1 MDYAGHIAYL
11 GVKGSYSGKPTVT
24 HEQNLSLNCGL
35 SITAVRMVADLDV
48 DVAVIGSGLAGLRA
62 AIEASKTSKNKLVV
76 GVFTKTQVMRSHSV
90 SAEGGTAAVLYPEEG
105 DSYQSHIYDTIKGS
119 DFLADQD
126 AVELFVKK
134 APEEILQLE
143 RWGMPWSRRPDGKI
157 AQRSFGGQ
165 SYPRACYAEDKVG
178 FFEMSTLY
186 DTALKHDNIQFFPEW
201 AAISLLVEK
210 GKFKGLVALELKTG
224 KTHTVAAKAGIMATG
239 GAGRLYTFATYGYS
253 STPDGLYI
261 AYRAG
266 APLKDMEFVQ
276 FHPTGLVPSGI
287 LITEA
292 ARGEGGILVNAK
304 GERFM
309 KKYAPEKMELAP
321 RDIISRAMYTEMA
334 EGRGVEGPDGMK
346 HLYLDLREVGEE
358 KIKKRLAG
366 IREICMRLAGIDP
379 INEPIP
385 VRPVAHYYMG
395 GIDTNI
401 GGATNIAGLWA
412 AGEVACVS
420 INGANRLGS
429 NSTTECLV
437 WGAITGKAAA
447 EYVMAGHNPT
457 AISASEFEA
466 INKHVYDELLGKA
479 PRENPYDIR
488 AELQSTMER
497 TCHIYRDEKTM
508 LEGLDE
514 LRKLKQKVFRGVVDS
529 SRYYNTNLMNVL
541 EIEMMLEVAEIILVS
556 ALNRKESRGAHA
568 RIDYPKRDDIN
579 FLKHT
584 LAYYTEEGPRI
595 EYINPTIT
603 EYMPTERRY

>member
-1 MDYAGHIAYL
+1 
-11 GVKGSYSGKPTVT
+11 
-24 HEQNLSLNCGL
+24 
-35 SITAVRMVADLDV
+35 MVADVSV
-48 DVAVIGSGLAGLRA
+48 DVAVVGSGLAGLRA
-62 AIEASKTSKNKLVV
+62 AIEASRTSRNKLAV

-105 DSYQSHIYDTIKGS
+105 DSFQSHVYDTVKGS

-126 AVELFVKK
+126 AVELFVRK
-134 APEEILQLE
+134 APEEILQLD

-157 AQRSFGGQ
+157 AQRFFGGQ
-165 SYPRACYAEDKVG
+165 SYPRACFAEDKVG

-201 AAISLLVEK
+201 AVVSLLVET

-224 KTHTVAAKAGIMATG
+224 KLHTVEAKAGIIATG

-261 AYRAG
+261 TYRAG

-276 FHPTGLVPSGI
+276 FHPTALVPSGI

-292 ARGEGGILVNAK
+292 SRGEGGILLNAK

-309 KKYAPEKMELAP
+309 KRYAPEKMELAP

-334 EGRGVEGPDGMK
+334 EGRGVEGPDGMT

-358 KIKKRLAG
+358 KVKTRLAG

-379 INEPIP
+379 VNEPIP
-385 VRPVAHYYMG
+385 VRPAAHYYMG
-395 GIDTNI
+395 GVDTNLE
-401 GGATNIAGLWA
+401 GATAVKGLWA
-412 AGEVACVS
+412 AGEAACVS

-437 WGAITGKAAA
+437 WGAIAGRAAA
-447 EYVMAGHNPT
+447 EYVAEKHNIGPVSKT
-457 AISASEFEA
+457 EVERVS
-466 INKHVYDELLGKA
+466 KHVYDELLGKA

-488 AELQSTMER
+488 NELQSAMER

-508 LEGLDE
+508 LEGLAA
-514 LRKLKQKVFRGVVDS
+514 LRSLKQRMFRGVVDS

-541 EIEMMLEVAEIILVS
+541 EIEMMLEVSEVILVS
-556 ALNRKESRGAHA
+556 ALNRRESRGAHA
-568 RIDYPKRDDIN
+568 RVDYPKRDDVN

-584 LAYYTEEGPRI
+584 LAYYSEDGPRV
-595 EYINPTIT
+595 EYISPTIT
-603 EYMPTERRY
+603 EYMPTERKY

>member
-1 MDYAGHIAYL
+1 
-11 GVKGSYSGKPTVT
+11 
-24 HEQNLSLNCGL
+24 
-35 SITAVRMVADLDV
+35 MVADISV
-48 DVAVIGSGLAGLRA
+48 DVAVVGSGLAGLRA
-62 AIEASKTSKNKLVV
+62 AIEASRTSRNKLAV

-105 DSYQSHIYDTIKGS
+105 DSFQSHVYDTVKGS

-126 AVELFVKK
+126 AVELFVRK
-134 APEEILQLE
+134 APEEILQLD

-165 SYPRACYAEDKVG
+165 SYPRACFAEDKVG

-201 AAISLLVEK
+201 AVVSLLVEA

-224 KTHTVAAKAGIMATG
+224 KLHTVEAKAGIIATG

-261 AYRAG
+261 TYRAG

-292 ARGEGGILVNAK
+292 SRGEGGILLNAK

-309 KKYAPEKMELAP
+309 KRYAPEKMELAP
-321 RDIISRAMYTEMA
+321 RDIVSRAMYTEIA
-334 EGRGVEGPDGMK
+334 EGRGVEGPNGMK
-346 HLYLDLREVGEE
+346 HLYLDLRAVGEE
-358 KIKKRLAG
+358 KIKTRLAG

-379 INEPIP
+379 VNEPIP

-395 GIDTNI
+395 GVDTNLE
-401 GGATNIAGLWA
+401 GATVIKGLWA
-412 AGEVACVS
+412 AGEAACVS

-437 WGAITGKAAA
+437 WGAITGRAAA
-447 EYVMAGHNPT
+447 EYVAEKHNT
-457 AISASEFEA
+457 GTISKAEVERVS
-466 INKHVYDELLGKA
+466 KHIYDELLGKA

-488 AELQSTMER
+488 NELQSTMER

-508 LEGLDE
+508 LEGLAA
-514 LRKLKQKVFRGVVDS
+514 LRSLKQRMFRGVVDS

-541 EIEMMLEVAEIILVS
+541 EIEMMLEVSEVILVS
-556 ALNRKESRGAHA
+556 ALNRRESRGAHA
-568 RIDYPKRDDIN
+568 RIDYPKRDDVN

-584 LAYYTEEGPRI
+584 LAYYSADGPRV
-595 EYINPTIT
+595 EYISPTIT
-603 EYMPTERRY
+603 EYIPTERKY